1 MPPAFARGSVLIAAA
16 LTAAACAK
24 PRAAQAP
31 SPPPED
37 PTTVR
42 TSVRLLNQPDITP
55 GEADVRE
62 RLTPAFASDA
72 NALPVYPAYALKAGC
87 RDGSV
92 PVRVHIN
99 TEGNV
104 SAQRDVPDHPL
115 QNDACHVAFRAAVQ
129 AAVQGWRYAPS
140 FREKKVAGPD
150 IDKDG
155 KPDFERWV
163 QDGSVAIYIDY
174 EFLFRVVNG
183 KGEVR
188 TR

>member
-1 MPPAFARGSVLIAAA
+1 
-16 LTAAACAK
+16 
-24 PRAAQAP
+24 
-31 SPPPED
+31 
-37 PTTVR
+37 
-42 TSVRLLNQPDITP
+42 LLNQPEITP
-55 GEADVRE
+55 GDVEVRE
-62 RLTPAFASDA
+62 KLTPAYASDA
-72 NALPVYPAYALKAGC
+72 NQLPEYPPYALKNGC
-87 RDGSV
+87 RSGRV
-92 PVRVHIN
+92 PVRVSIS

-115 QNDACHVAFRAAVQ
+115 PGDACHVAFRAAVQ

-140 FREKKVAGPD
+140 FRQRKVPGPD

-163 QDGSVAIYIDY
+163 QDGPVAIYIDY
-174 EFLFRVVNG
+174 EFLFRVVDG

>member
-1 MPPAFARGSVLIAAA
+1 M
-16 LTAAACAK
+16 
-24 PRAAQAP
+24 
-31 SPPPED
+31 
-37 PTTVR
+37 
-42 TSVRLLNQPDITP
+42 
-55 GEADVRE
+55 
-62 RLTPAFASDA
+62 
-72 NALPVYPAYALKAGC
+72 
-87 RDGSV
+87 

-115 QNDACHVAFRAAVQ
+115 PNDPCHVAFRAAVQ

-140 FREKKVAGPD
+140 FHQHKAAGPD

-163 QDGSVAIYIDY
+163 QDGAVAIYIDY